1 MSGKVKVLRSRMVA
15 LPPEL
20 WEKLEE
26 KSKES
31 GHSVSDLIRV
41 AVEEWLKK

>member
-1 MSGKVKVLRSRMVA
+1 MHRKVKILQSRMIA
-15 LPPEL
+15 LPPEI

-26 KSKES
+26 KSEES
-31 GHSVSDLIRV
+31 NRSVSDLIEM

>member
-1 MSGKVKVLRSRMVA
+1 MSRKVKVLESRMIA

-20 WEKLEE
+20 WKKLDE

-31 GHSVSDLIRV
+31 SHSVSDIISM
-41 AVEEWLKK
+41 AVEEWLKS